1 MDEEKIPTEE
11 ESAENAEF
19 SERYESAKCACR
31 GMLDRLKSD
40 LKAANGNPYI
50 RATSTVRYEILRS
63 PNDEEPIDSFEI
75 QKSNGCSLRTLALA
89 ATVIAAAEI
98 LSIRAKI
105 KRAKKKQ

>member
-1 MDEEKIPTEE
+1 MDEEKMTTEE
-11 ESAENAEF
+11 ETAENAEF

-31 GMLDRLKSD
+31 GMLDRLKND

-63 PNDEEPIDSFEI
+63 PNDEEPIDTFEI

-89 ATVIAAAEI
+89 VTVVAAVEI

-105 KRAKKKQ
+105 KRAKKKK